1 MDSCAI
7 DPQSFKDAI
16 VKLIVILHLPNTFRR
31 AATATITVVY
41 AVAAVVAV
49 VVVAAAAAVVAAAAA
64 VVAAA
69 VGLLAPRVFR
79 GHGRQPLGE
88 NHQEVALCRVHGD
101 HPARGRDRDLH
112 RFQGSRQ
119 GRTF

>member
-49 VVVAAAAAVVAAAAA
+49 VVVAAAAA